1 MKKQNIMPSL
11 VLGSICLVAAFLLSF
26 VNMVTDPIIK
36 EAQNLA
42 ANEALLVVLPEGS
55 NFEEI
60 TIDDQYPSVIDK
72 GYKADGGY
80 VFRANVT
87 GKSSGL
93 VIMIGIDENGKI
105 VGTDVIAEQET
116 DSYDVNVFPKVEGT
130 DGAYNGMALDSFEP
144 YLVSGATL
152 TSAAYADAVKAALQ
166 AFVIANGGEVDV
178 RTPEQILQDNCNA
191 ALGVEGVVFEKWFAT
206 EVLEGVDAVY
216 VAEDGS
222 GRVYVI
228 GESFVGVK
236 AGGAIVNIGSA
247 DAMIVAFAN
256 DKISSSN
263 LKEVT
268 ELPEGINRKTITKV
282 YITDSGNYVFDVV
295 AKGYQA
301 LFDYG
306 NGATIN
312 IRLSISADGK
322 IIDCLTVSHEE
333 SKGYGDV
340 CATEDYYAQYRGA
353 SKDDINVTVK
363 SPDAHA
369 DQISPDN
376 TDVGVIASATFT
388 TYGYQKAVKA
398 AFDAYEIL
406 TGGEAND

>member
-1 MKKQNIMPSL
+1 M
-11 VLGSICLVAAFLLSF
+11 
-26 VNMVTDPIIK
+26 
-36 EAQNLA
+36 
-42 ANEALLVVLPEGS
+42 
-55 NFEEI
+55 
-60 TIDDQYPSVIDK
+60 
-72 GYKADGGY
+72 
-80 VFRANVT
+80 
-87 GKSSGL
+87 
-93 VIMIGIDENGKI
+93 
-105 VGTDVIAEQET
+105 
-116 DSYDVNVFPKVEGT
+116 
-130 DGAYNGMALDSFEP
+130 
-144 YLVSGATL
+144 
-152 TSAAYADAVKAALQ
+152 
-166 AFVIANGGEVDV
+166 IANGGEVDV

-216 VAEDGS
+216 VAQDGS

-236 AGGAIVNIGSA
+236 ADGAIVNIGSA

-268 ELPEGINRKTITKV
+268 ELPETINRKTITGV
-282 YITDSGNYVFDVV
+282 YVTDSGNYVFDVV

-306 NGATIN
+306 NGANIN

-322 IIDCLTVSHEE
+322 IIDCLTVSQEE

-388 TYGYQKAVKA
+388 TYGYQKAVKS
-398 AFDAYEIL
+398 AFEAYETL